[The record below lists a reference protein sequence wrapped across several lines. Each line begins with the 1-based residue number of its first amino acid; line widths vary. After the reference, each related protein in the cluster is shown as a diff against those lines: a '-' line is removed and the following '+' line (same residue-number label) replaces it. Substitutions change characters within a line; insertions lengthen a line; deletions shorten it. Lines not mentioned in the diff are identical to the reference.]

1 MLIWIVGVL
10 LLALAGVIGYFLGA
24 IRSAICLAG
33 LVVSAAL
40 AKTVGAWCAGL
51 IPLIGFTNPVWQ
63 FYLPPLVGFLLL
75 SLVFLG
81 VALGV
86 DYWVQK
92 RYRNSTDEYSY
103 ARWLRLNRRMG
114 TAVGAG
120 VGTVWLVLLG
130 MVAYVPGY
138 LSTQL
143 ANEDEGTMS
152 LRFANQFARGMEQSG
167 LSRIVERFQPAD
179 EAHYLASDIL
189 GMVYHNPSVHS
200 RLASYPPFLG
210 MAERQEVAD
219 LGRDPEIQTLLQSRA
234 GLMEILEHPR
244 IRAVADNHEI
254 VNELLEL
261 DLRDLEAYLRTGVSD
276 RFKDERIL
284 GRWRLNVRRSIAEMR
299 NVGSERL
306 PAVEFNLLRRALNV
320 YLDEMVLGFTTDHRA
335 LLKVKAKDEHKLLEV
350 VGRAGSASAPTSA
363 TPVDGEYAPSAP
375 GSGSGMTAR
384 SLAARALPQ
393 AQPTESTAD
402 LYRDRYGLGGG
413 GGGGG
418 GGVQQRGV
426 PLATTTPRMAPGRPP
441 SRPSSSSILA
451 PMMTTG
457 DGEWSRAG
465 DDYRIRISQGGN
477 SLDLQATI
485 RDRQMMTSVDGR
497 ILVFDRL

>member
-1 MLIWIVGVL
+1 MV
-10 LLALAGVIGYFLGA
+10 LAGVIGYFLGA
-24 IRSAICLAG
+24 IRSALCLAG
-33 LVVSAAL
+33 LVISAAL

-51 IPLIGFTNPVWQ
+51 IPLIGFTNPIWQ
-63 FYLPPLVGFLLL
+63 FYLPPLVGFVLV
-75 SLVFLG
+75 SLVALG

-86 DYWVQK
+86 DYWIQN

-103 ARWLRLNRRMG
+103 ARWLRLNRRVG
-114 TAVGAG
+114 TAVGMG
-120 VGTVWLVLLG
+120 VGAVWLVLLG

-143 ANEDEGTMS
+143 ANDEEGSMS
-152 LRFANQFARGMEQSG
+152 LRFANQFTRGMEESG
-167 LSRIVERFQPAD
+167 LSRIVERFQPAED
-179 EAHYLASDIL
+179 SHYLASDIL

-210 MAERQEVAD
+210 MAERQEVAE

-320 YLDEMVLGFTTDHRA
+320 YLDEMVLGFTTDQKA
-335 LLKVKAKDEHKLLEV
+335 LLKVKAKDEQKLLEV
-350 VGRAGSASAPTSA
+350 VGRAGSSVTAATP
-363 TPVDGEYAPSAP
+363 TPVDGEYAPAPP

-413 GGGGG
+413 GGVG

-426 PLATTTPRMAPGRPP
+426 PLATTTPRVVPGRPP
-441 SRPSSSSILA
+441 SRPSSSSVLA
-451 PMMTTG
+451 PMMSTG
-457 DGEWSRAG
+457 DGDWSRDG
-465 DDYRIRISQGGN
+465 DNYRVRFSHSGGQ
-477 SLDLQATI
+477 LELLATI
-485 RDRQMMTSVDGR
+485 RDRMMTASVDGR